1 MSIYQYKAG
10 LQNAASY
17 QSSGTPFVTGS
28 TGLTGVMKIEFPTVT
43 KSITLHHKSS
53 SDLYFYFHEDATDLN
68 KFEVENIGN
77 AHPYLTIDVK
87 CKEIYVSGSSLDF
100 RVYASL
106 TGIEAKEMF
115 ELTGSG
121 ITE

>member
-28 TGLTGVMKIEFPTVT
+28 DALTGIMKIEFPTVT
-43 KSITLHHKSS
+43 KSITFHEKGSN
-53 SDLYFYFHEDATDLN
+53 DLYFYFHEDATDLN
-68 KFEVENIGN
+68 KFEVENIGS
-77 AHPYLTIDVK
+77 AHPYVTIDVK
-87 CKEIYVSGSSLDF
+87 CKEVYVSGSGLSF

-115 ELTGSG
+115 ALTGSG